1 MSATANYT
9 KLGQITYQAEVRY
22 RDGDY
27 PSVHHPALPQ
37 PQEFPGKDAAKA
49 WVARQL
55 RRLGLP
61 ERGCFYGEVQRGR
74 YPSRK
79 TQGLARYYLTGRLR
93 QAAPPALPGELE
105 RLKREVAALRAA
117 LELLTTCQHGHGLDC
132 PRCEPVPDLVRQAL
146 AGEAVRPA

>member
-1 MSATANYT
+1 MSGLLDVRVIGAPEVAETA
-9 KLGQITYQAEVRY
+9 
-22 RDGDY
+22 
-27 PSVHHPALPQ
+27 
-37 PQEFPGKDAAKA
+37 
-49 WVARQL
+49 VARVGEL
-55 RRLGLP
+55 LDLDRLHGP
-61 ERGCFYGEVQRGR
+61 

-93 QAAPPALPGELE
+93 QAAPPALPGE
-105 RLKREVAALRAA
+105 